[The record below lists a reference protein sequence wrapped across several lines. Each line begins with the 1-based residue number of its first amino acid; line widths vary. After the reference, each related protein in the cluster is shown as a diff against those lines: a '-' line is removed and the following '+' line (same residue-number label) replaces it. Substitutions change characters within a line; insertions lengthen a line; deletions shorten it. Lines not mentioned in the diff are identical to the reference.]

1 MSMVEEEMMM
11 LNLTKLDEVQVA
23 EILEANGYNSDGI
36 LDAEYIKTNDRG
48 DAVYKTL
55 WHDEYTDEFGSSQI
69 YFRYMVNGTIWAEF

>member
-1 MSMVEEEMMM
+1 MMM

-36 LDAEYIKTNDRG
+36 LDAEYLRTNDRG

-55 WHDEYTDEFGSSQI
+55 WHDDNSNEFGSSHV
-69 YFRYMVNGTIWAEF
+69 YLRYMVNGTIWAEY